1 MYECVRKLGEIASPK
16 GGSGFPKKYQGKKEG
31 QYPFFKVSDMNLA
44 GNEIYMNHAAN
55 YVDDADLAAMKA
67 KVYPAGTIVFPK
79 IGGAISTNKKRLL
92 TCDAIF
98 DNNVM
103 GVVPNAGISSEY
115 IYKFFVS
122 LDLYDLS
129 NKAALPSITASSVS
143 ELEIPL
149 PPIPEQQRIVAILD
163 QAFADIEKARA
174 NAEKNLKNARE
185 LFDSYLN
192 QVFSQRG
199 EGWINVPFSQCFK
212 LTSGNSL
219 TSKNMIAGD
228 FPVYGG
234 NEIAGMHNEFN
245 LQGDNVI
252 IGRVGALCGNARYI
266 QQKIWLTDNAFKIV
280 DFKYN
285 FDNTFLTYLLNFK
298 KLRNLARQAAQPVI
312 SNSSLKDLALD
323 FPISIEEQRAISR
336 RADWLFQETR
346 KLTNVYINKQ
356 KALDELKKSLLQKAF
371 SGELTKTEGHA
382 A

>member
-129 NKAALPSITASSVS
+129 NKAALPSITAGSVS

-199 EGWINVPFSQCFK
+199 EGW
-212 LTSGNSL
+212 
-219 TSKNMIAGD
+219 
-228 FPVYGG
+228 
-234 NEIAGMHNEFN
+234 E
-245 LQGDNVI
+245 
-252 IGRVGALCGNARYI
+252 
-266 QQKIWLTDNAFKIV
+266 
-280 DFKYN
+280 
-285 FDNTFLTYLLNFK
+285 
-298 KLRNLARQAAQPVI
+298 
-312 SNSSLKDLALD
+312 
-323 FPISIEEQRAISR
+323 
-336 RADWLFQETR
+336 
-346 KLTNVYINKQ
+346 KQ
-356 KALDELKKSLLQKAF
+356 KPWVMLPTFRKAYK
-371 SGELTKTEGHA
+371 LA
-382 A
+382 